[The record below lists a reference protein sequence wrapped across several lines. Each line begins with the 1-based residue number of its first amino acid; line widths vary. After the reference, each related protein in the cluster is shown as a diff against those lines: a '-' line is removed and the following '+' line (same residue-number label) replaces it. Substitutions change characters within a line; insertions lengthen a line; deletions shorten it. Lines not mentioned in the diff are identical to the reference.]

1 MGSKGKPTKR
11 EALWDPV
18 DACSAPKSAQVYV
31 SMFKEKTGT
40 ANCHLPSGLSQ
51 PTLLECPAMTGRQWP
66 CSVHGPHMLSSVTHS
81 TNFSRAQANISG
93 QALFWAPDSLL
104 PQGFLSSWGAGNRR
118 TISKWLEHRTPAGG
132 EVPKEG
138 KAGEGLGGREW
149 AGCSRAPRRP
159 LLKQPQAAWGSS
171 SPSRF
176 HIPVRGLPLFPVA
189 DSPPTPAPVLD
200 LFHFPLPPGLQV
212 VLLCVGSLPLLMI
225 GQGPG
230 PSIPPP
236 KVQLHPSCG
245 PFCPQDPLPYY
256 TGV

>member
-93 QALFWAPDSLL
+93 PGSVLGSGQSAP
-104 PQGFLSSWGAGNRR
+104 
-118 TISKWLEHRTPAGG
+118 T
-132 EVPKEG
+132 
-138 KAGEGLGGREW
+138 
-149 AGCSRAPRRP
+149 
-159 LLKQPQAAWGSS
+159 
-171 SPSRF
+171 
-176 HIPVRGLPLFPVA
+176 GLPF
-189 DSPPTPAPVLD
+189 
-200 LFHFPLPPGLQV
+200 
-212 VLLCVGSLPLLMI
+212 
-225 GQGPG
+225 
-230 PSIPPP
+230 
-236 KVQLHPSCG
+236 
-245 PFCPQDPLPYY
+245 
-256 TGV
+256 